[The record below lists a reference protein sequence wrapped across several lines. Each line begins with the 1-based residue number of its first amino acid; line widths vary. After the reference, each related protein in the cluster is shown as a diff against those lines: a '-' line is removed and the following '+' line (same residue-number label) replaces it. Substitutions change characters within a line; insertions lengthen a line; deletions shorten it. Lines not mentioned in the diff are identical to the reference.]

1 MAASTTVDGVRV
13 FPLTSLSHI
22 PAVAALIAALPQNP
36 MEPEELVRVR
46 AEWLADVVGE
56 ARVAMELEIEEALEK
71 ALEDQDFLA
80 NRRGEWHGEDLVLWL
95 SVSFVHGW
103 AAEKLMDIVL
113 EEIRAAGLRSAV
125 QTTGFA
131 DLWDTSGTIRRQ
143 PDRSLFPVGQL
154 WVTDKKDQGPSLVI
168 EVAVGR
174 PRACVLERVPMWFL
188 HNEKIQHVLLL
199 NVDNATIC
207 KPDFCPHVDPVTLDL
222 HLYTRDKTLPSPFYA
237 ETYTHTYTYSPTRHS
252 PDPPSFSLPYRS
264 LFRYRSA
271 LKAAQQSTPPLFTDR
286 SIFNSLVIKIPGTA
300 LADMMRDLAECAIL
314 DFTGIRVG
322 KMAETDDET
331 AEEQ

>member
-103 AAEKLMDIVL
+103 AAEKLMDI
-113 EEIRAAGLRSAV
+113 
-125 QTTGFA
+125 
-131 DLWDTSGTIRRQ
+131 
-143 PDRSLFPVGQL
+143 L